1 MGRILGGGGGG
12 EVEQHYYIQRTIFLS
27 VSKSKINQISNRAA
41 IKMQFLKHGF
51 CHFILGIQQ
60 KLSYY
65 LRIHLPI

>member
-1 MGRILGGGGGG
+1 MESFGVFFGGGRGRA

-27 VSKSKINQISNRAA
+27 VSKSKINQISNKVA

-65 LRIHLPI
+65 LRI